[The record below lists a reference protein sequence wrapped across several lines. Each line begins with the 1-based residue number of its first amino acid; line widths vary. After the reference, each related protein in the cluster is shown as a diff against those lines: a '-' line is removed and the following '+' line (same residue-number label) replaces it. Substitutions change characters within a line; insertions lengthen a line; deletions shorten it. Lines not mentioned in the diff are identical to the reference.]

1 MTTRMILNDLLN
13 LFYPRLCLLCQRS
26 LMEGEEHIC
35 LHCSNHLPY
44 THFTDMETNPVC
56 LLLQGKTSFVAAT
69 ALLHFTKGG
78 SGQKLIHSLK
88 YHGNKKLGYE
98 LGRMA
103 ATTYRE
109 TGLFDTVDLL
119 LPVPLH
125 PKRMRQ
131 RGYNQ
136 SEWIARGIRSVTG
149 IAVDTSSVPH
159 QKDRKPNPQADIRT
173 IGKCR
178 GHLSCREHRHVEKQ
192 THPTGGRCYYDRFHH
207 ERLCRSYESHIR
219 HPDQY
224 IRHSRSLNSP

>member
-1 MTTRMILNDLLN
+1 MNDLLN

-109 TGLFDTVDLL
+109 TGLFDTIDLL
-119 LPVPLH
+119 LPGPT
-125 PKRMRQ
+125 P
-131 RGYNQ
+131 
-136 SEWIARGIRSVTG
+136 
-149 IAVDTSSVPH
+149 P
-159 QKDRKPNPQADIRT
+159 RK
-173 IGKCR
+173 
-178 GHLSCREHRHVEKQ
+178 E
-192 THPTGGRCYYDRFHH
+192 
-207 ERLCRSYESHIR
+207 
-219 HPDQY
+219 
-224 IRHSRSLNSP
+224 